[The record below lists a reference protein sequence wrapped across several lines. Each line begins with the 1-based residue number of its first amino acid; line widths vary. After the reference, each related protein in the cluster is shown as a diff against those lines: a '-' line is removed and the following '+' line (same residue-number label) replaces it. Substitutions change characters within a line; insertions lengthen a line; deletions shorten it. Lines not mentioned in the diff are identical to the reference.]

1 MRAAPDNAGGLN
13 PRPPVNLARL
23 DFVSLRLIL
32 HCARTGSLSGA
43 ASACHCSVMAASD
56 RLKRVE
62 EALGRTLFERH
73 RRGLAPT
80 EAGWRAVRAAEGILQ
95 KLEAMVAEVQS
106 ADEEPPRHAPN
117 VGRAGKVAQERDV
130 DCACGAA

>member
-1 MRAAPDNAGGLN
+1 MRAAPVNAGRTRV
-13 PRPPVNLARL
+13 PHKPVNLARL
-23 DFVSLRLIL
+23 DFVSLQLIVQ
-32 HCARTGSLSGA
+32 CAHTGSLSGA

-80 EAGWRAVRAAEGILQ
+80 EAGWRAVHAAEAILQ
-95 KLEAMVAEVQS
+95 HVEAMVAEVQS
-106 ADEEPPRHAPN
+106 AGEEPPRHAPN
-117 VGRAGKVAQERDV
+117 VGRAGKVAQ